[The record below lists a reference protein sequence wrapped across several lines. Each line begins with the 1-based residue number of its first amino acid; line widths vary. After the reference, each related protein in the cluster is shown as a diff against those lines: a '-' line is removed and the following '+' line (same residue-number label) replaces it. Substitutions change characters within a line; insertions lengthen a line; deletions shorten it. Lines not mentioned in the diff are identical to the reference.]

1 MSGQSH
7 HPTMSGFGRTLAGS
21 IALHAV
27 AIAAAAFL
35 FASGAN
41 RVFITPV
48 YTVDI
53 VSNGPKQA
61 VLAPPAPP
69 APPVEKTPEAAPE
82 PRRPLRKPRLRKR
95 PRQLLR
101 R

>member
-1 MSGQSH
+1 
-7 HPTMSGFGRTLAGS
+7 MSGFGRTLAGS

-53 VSNGPKQA
+53 VSNGPKQT
-61 VLAPPAPP
+61 VLAPGASI
-69 APPVEKTPEAAPE
+69 PVE
-82 PRRPLRKPRLRKR
+82 RRLRQR
-95 PRQLLR
+95 WACQGGR
-101 R
+101 